1 MPDPMNALTESVGIR
16 LDRTEKAIAQN
27 TEAISRLTTHIDG
40 LTAATERLERSVTNL
55 VTGINTQKETMA
67 LAMTQ
72 QGEFL
77 KLCTRQADII
87 ENLTRGQVA

>member
-16 LDRTEKAIAQN
+16 LDRTERAIAQN
-27 TEAISRLTTHIDG
+27 TEAIGHLTTRIDG

-55 VTGINTQKETMA
+55 VAGINAQKETMA